1 MIKSLSILIMSLIA
15 LPMLANE
22 KPVKKALFVIPGAL
36 VKPARYERLI
46 ENIVN
51 RMDADV
57 SIRYAEFFG
66 DFPNLKSSSEQLES
80 FFADI
85 QAKGFKPSITVIGH
99 SLGGLGLSDL
109 PKTYYEKIVLMAS
122 YVQADWIKYANL
134 STNKPVLSIGGSL
147 DTQTTA
153 QRIAFDANRFK
164 DRKNFYPVLLEG
176 VSHFQFADG
185 HKDNKAYP
193 QGLSDED
200 ARALISDIVS
210 SFIKGDIK
218 ELNSEPYMLDS
229 KELIDGY
236 LFSFDADQSICFEA
250 QRGHLG
256 IKDSIDDI
264 SIELTSYDKKSE
276 YPRFILDKSY
286 INLSDSKPKIG
297 VYQYSEFGV
306 TPIDVPALQSV
317 TPELIACKLRS
328 SQAVS
333 AFMGREYIGRSCAE
347 ENLEVLKKAYQILPR
362 YRAERLYDKGF
373 SMLDEATNRILS
385 DHKELIEGAGFR
397 ITDTFKSRGDQWAL
411 GSYFSAKSVDG
422 VLNIETFSVTT
433 PSGNPDNK
441 FLGAHYCK
449 VLAPSRA
456 FQILDELSRN

>member
-1 MIKSLSILIMSLIA
+1 MIKSLSLLIMSLIA
-15 LPMLANE
+15 LPLLANE
-22 KPVKKALFVIPGAL
+22 KPVKKALFMIPGAL
-36 VKPARYERLI
+36 VKPASYEELI
-46 ENIVN
+46 ETIVK
-51 RMDADV
+51 RLDADV

-66 DFPNLKSSSEQLES
+66 DFPNLESSSEQLES

-85 QAKGFKPSITVIGH
+85 QAEGFKPSITVIGH

-109 PKTYYEKIVLMAS
+109 PKAYYEKIVLMAS

-134 STNKPVLSIGGSL
+134 NTNKPVLSIGGSL
-147 DTQTTA
+147 DTQTYV

-164 DRKNFYPVLLEG
+164 DKQNFYPVILDGL
-176 VSHFQFADG
+176 SHFQFADG

-200 ARALISDIVS
+200 ARALISEIVS
-210 SFIKGDIK
+210 SFIKGDINSIK
-218 ELNSEPYMLDS
+218 SEPYMLRS
-229 KELIDGY
+229 RELLEGY
-236 LFSFDADQSICFEA
+236 LSSFDADQTICYKA
-250 QRGHLG
+250 QLGHLG
-256 IKDSIDDI
+256 IEDTKDIG
-264 SIELTSYDKKSE
+264 IELTSYDKKRD

-286 INLSDSKPKIG
+286 INLTDGKPQIG
-297 VYQYSEFGV
+297 VYQYSEYGV
-306 TPIDVPALQSV
+306 TPIDVPVLQSV

-333 AFMGREYIGRSCAE
+333 AFMGRKYKGRSCAE
-347 ENLEVLKKAYQILPR
+347 ENLEVLKHAYQKLPFFR
-362 YRAERLYDKGF
+362 TERLSKKGF
-373 SMLDEATNRILS
+373 SLLDETISATVS
-385 DHKELIEGAGFR
+385 DDKELIEGAGFL

-411 GSYFSAKSVDG
+411 GSYFSANPVDG
-422 VLNIETFSVTT
+422 VLTIETFSVTT

>member
-1 MIKSLSILIMSLIA
+1 MIKSLSILTIVLIA
-15 LPMLANE
+15 FPIFANE
-22 KPVKKALFVIPGAL
+22 KPVKRAIFMIPGAL
-36 VKPARYERLI
+36 VEPLDYKELVEQI
-46 ENIVN
+46 GNKVG
-51 RMDADV
+51 ADIA
-57 SIRYAEFFG
+57 IRYAEFLG
-66 DFPNLKSSSEQLES
+66 DFPNLGSSSDQLET
-80 FFADI
+80 FFNDI
-85 QAKGFKPSITVIGH
+85 EAEGFQPSITVIGH

-109 PKTYYEKIVLMAS
+109 PKAYYEKIVLMAS

-134 STNKPVLSIGGSL
+134 NTNKPVLSIGGSL
-147 DTQTTA
+147 DTQTYA

-164 DRKNFYPVLLEG
+164 EKQNFFPVILDD
-176 VSHFQFADG
+176 VSHFQFAGG
-185 HKDNKAYP
+185 HKSDKVYP

-200 ARALISDIVS
+200 ARALISGTIS
-210 SFIKGDIK
+210 AFIKGDI
-218 ELNSEPYMLDS
+218 NIIRSEPYMLRS
-229 KELIDGY
+229 RELVDGY
-236 LFSFDADQSICFEA
+236 LSSFDADQTICYEA
-250 QRGHLG
+250 QLGHLG
-256 IKDSIDDI
+256 IEDTKDIGI
-264 SIELTSYDKKSE
+264 QLTSYDKKRD

-286 INLSDSKPKIG
+286 INLTDGKPQIG

-306 TPIDVPALQSV
+306 TPIDVPVLQSV

-333 AFMGREYIGRSCAE
+333 AFMGREYKGRSCAE
-347 ENLEVLKKAYQILPR
+347 ENLEVLKNAYQRLPFFR
-362 YRAERLYDKGF
+362 TERLSKKGF
-373 SMLDEATNRILS
+373 SILDETISGTVS
-385 DHKELIEGAGFR
+385 DDKELIEGAGFR

-411 GSYFSAKSVDG
+411 GSYFSAKTVDG